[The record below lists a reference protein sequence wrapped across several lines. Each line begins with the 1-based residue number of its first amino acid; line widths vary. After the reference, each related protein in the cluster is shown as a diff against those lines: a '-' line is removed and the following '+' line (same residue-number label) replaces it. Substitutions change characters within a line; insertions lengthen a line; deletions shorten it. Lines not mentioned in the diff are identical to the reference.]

1 MQASF
6 PAFPNEPDRLGHRF
20 IQLRI
25 NDERVVKPPRAGLGD
40 FTAGF
45 GEALLDE
52 FLRLPLS
59 AAKSHKQFFFAR
71 RENEDR
77 KGVGHALFDLLRA
90 FDIDF
95 EDDQPA
101 ARQLLLDPPPR
112 RAVALAEDIGPFEEL
127 IVLDHVV
134 ELGVIDEV
142 VIDAFDIGGGLWPG
156 RGRDAE
162 DGARDAAF
170 DASGDGGFADTAGP
184 ADDEQHAIVGVSC
197 EPAIHADRVGRLVR
211 VPACAAQQSAM
222 PQIILEST
230 SPEHTRDL
238 ARQIAAVLRPGD
250 IVRLR
255 GMLGAGKTTL
265 IRALSEALG
274 VNPAEVSSPT
284 FVIANEYRGA
294 HGVRIVHMDA
304 YRLGGDAEELELL
317 GWDGL
322 AGPDAIVLIEWAERI
337 EHLLAREGLNIDIEH
352 IGQSERRITLTMP
365 EDWADRALA
374 LDAPASP
381 AKLRPTTCPVPGE
394 AVAPDNPHY
403 PFSSERARWADLYRW
418 FSESYQVD
426 RPADQADY
434 EEHL

>member
-1 MQASF
+1 
-6 PAFPNEPDRLGHRF
+6 
-20 IQLRI
+20 
-25 NDERVVKPPRAGLGD
+25 
-40 FTAGF
+40 
-45 GEALLDE
+45 
-52 FLRLPLS
+52 
-59 AAKSHKQFFFAR
+59 
-71 RENEDR
+71 
-77 KGVGHALFDLLRA
+77 
-90 FDIDF
+90 
-95 EDDQPA
+95 
-101 ARQLLLDPPPR
+101 
-112 RAVALAEDIGPFEEL
+112 
-127 IVLDHVV
+127 
-134 ELGVIDEV
+134 
-142 VIDAFDIGGGLWPG
+142 
-156 RGRDAE
+156 
-162 DGARDAAF
+162 
-170 DASGDGGFADTAGP
+170 
-184 ADDEQHAIVGVSC
+184 
-197 EPAIHADRVGRLVR
+197 
-211 VPACAAQQSAM
+211 M

-274 VNPAEVSSPT
+274 ANPAEVSSPT

-317 GWDGL
+317 GWDAL
-322 AGPDAIVLIEWAERI
+322 AGADAIVLIEWAERI

-365 EDWADRALA
+365 EGWADRALA

-381 AKLRPTTCPVPGE
+381 AKLRPTTCPVTGE
-394 AVAPDNPHY
+394 AVSPDNPHY